1 VIQIE
6 RRHFGVLIPSTNTTV
21 EVEYT
26 RHLPATLQFHIG
38 RCGKGADTPFS
49 PSLDAD
55 VIRQS
60 KLLGDAKVEV
70 IALAQTSASLFD
82 DDYDATVKAQ
92 MSSNAG
98 VPAVT
103 SAEAIGEA
111 VRALNM
117 KHIGIVT
124 PYSAEVIQRMKRYF
138 ETKYGLQV
146 MGMEGFGATDA
157 YAIGKLD
164 ANIAFEGLRRVDT
177 PAIEVLIVPGGN
189 FPTMPWIAAWEQAF
203 GKPVITTNQATLWG
217 ALGVMKLNNPLP
229 GLGRLLEQMPR

>member
-1 VIQIE
+1 VI
-6 RRHFGVLIPSTNTTV
+6 
-21 EVEYT
+21 
-26 RHLPATLQFHIG
+26 TL
-38 RCGKGADTPFS
+38 
-49 PSLDAD
+49 
-55 VIRQS
+55 V
-60 KLLGDAKVEV
+60 
-70 IALAQTSASLFD
+70 QTSASLFD

-111 VRALNM
+111 VRALGM
-117 KHIGIVT
+117 KRIGIVT
-124 PYSAEVIQRMKRYF
+124 PYSAEVIQRAKRYF

-146 MGMEGFGATDA
+146 AGMEGFGATDA

-164 ANIAFEGLRRVDT
+164 ANMAFEGLRRVDA

-189 FPTMPWIAAWEQAF
+189 FPTMPWIAAWERAL

-229 GLGRLLEQMPR
+229 GQGRLLEQMPR

>member
-1 VIQIE
+1 MTQIE

-21 EVEYT
+21 EIEYT
-26 RHLPATLQFHIG
+26 RHLPATLQFHFG
-38 RCGKGADTPFS
+38 RCGKEGNTPFS
-49 PSLDAD
+49 PSLDED

-60 KLLGDAKVEV
+60 KLLADAKVEV
-70 IALAQTSASLFD
+70 VTLAQTSASLFD
-82 DDYDATVKAQ
+82 DDYDSRVKAQ

-111 VRALNM
+111 VRAFGM
-117 KHIGIVT
+117 KRIGIVT
-124 PYSAEVIQRMKRYF
+124 PYSAEVIQRAKRYF
-138 ETKYGLQV
+138 EMKYGLQV

-164 ANIAFEGLRRVDT
+164 ANIAFEALQRVDA
-177 PAIEVLIVPGGN
+177 PEIEVLIVPGGN
-189 FPTMPWIAAWEQAF
+189 FPTMPWIAAWERAL

-217 ALGVMKLNNPLP
+217 ALGVMKLNNPIP
-229 GLGRLLEQMPR
+229 GLGRLLEHMPR